1 MKCQLLLFFLLLT
14 GLIHLFAQEDY
25 LKHKVVK
32 GETVTEIAQKYKVTP
47 NDLYTLNPKL
57 RDGIFENEI
66 ILIPKSK
73 VTTTTTSQENT
84 SVPTPSNQAA
94 STSSSGGVIVHIV
107 QPKETKYGLAKR
119 YGITVEELE
128 RQNPH
133 TVSVLQINHRLEIRG
148 GKDSGGFV
156 YNVQPSSAN
165 TKTGKIISY
174 VVQPKET
181 LYGISRRYGI
191 TVGDLLAANR
201 SVTGDLIKI
210 GQTLNIPVAGE
221 AVTSQQSNTNSGST
235 IHVVEAG
242 ETKYGLSKRY
252 GTTIEELERNN
263 PHIVTML
270 QVGHRVVVSNF
281 ASSPVV
287 VQKPEV
293 VEVPVQNEK
302 TPVVPETKAQEVV
315 QSNTT
320 ETESGFVSYE
330 VQPKETLYGLSRM
343 AGISQEKL
351 LELNPQMVDG
361 VKIGMIIKLPSNTS
375 TATLESKPVS
385 TKIQKTGLAATLNTL
400 EKKEVAFLL
409 PIDDATLKALV
420 LDPLQSATTLDENA
434 KRTKDF
440 YLGAQFAVDSIKK
453 LGVQVEAKLYSVTQN
468 TALSV
473 AKNNNLHT
481 SSLVFYPV
489 EDSKSDNIGEYL
501 SKNNVPFLSF
511 QSDDTKRT
519 PNNFQLLPKE
529 TELKKAVLNYLSTL
543 NGTIIIVSDSEKQ
556 NSEQWIKQN
565 YTDVLFAKTDDKGI
579 LDIESLKRLLTK
591 NSKNFVVMDTDKT
604 GILLDATTVLMKEST
619 NYTIQLALMD
629 EISSLNE
636 ESLSEMRFKVLKMI
650 YPSVTKLDNVN
661 TLNTFKKQFRM
672 QYKKDPSPESIK
684 GFDVTFDA
692 LLRVFQNK
700 NFEATAKDNETQQVM
715 YRFKYNKNT
724 NGGYSNLGVYLYQFD
739 AETNVKP
746 VN

>member
-1 MKCQLLLFFLLLT
+1 MKYQLLLFFLFLT
-14 GLIHLFAQEDY
+14 GLISLFAQEDY
-25 LKHKVVK
+25 VKHKVVK
-32 GETVTEIAQKYKVTP
+32 GEIVTEIAQKYKVTP

-73 VTTTTTSQENT
+73 VTKTTQENT
-84 SVPTPSNQAA
+84 STPKLSNQSA
-94 STSSSGGVIVHIV
+94 SSSGGVIIHIV
-107 QPKETKYGLAKR
+107 QPRETKYGLAKR

-128 RQNPH
+128 QQNPH
-133 TVSVLQINHRLEIRG
+133 TISVLQINHRLEIRG

-156 YNVQPSSAN
+156 LNVQPSPTN
-165 TKTGKIISY
+165 TTTGKVISY

-191 TVGDLLAANR
+191 TVGDLIAANR
-201 SVTGDLIKI
+201 SVAGDLIKI
-210 GQTLNIPVAGE
+210 GQILNIPVVGDAI
-221 AVTSQQSNTNSGST
+221 TYQQSNTNVGTS

-242 ETKYGLSKRY
+242 ETKYGLSKQY
-252 GTTIEELERNN
+252 GITIEELEKNN

-270 QVGHRVVVSNF
+270 QVGHKVVVSNLG
-281 ASSPVV
+281 SSPVG
-287 VQKPEV
+287 VQKPEI

-302 TPVVPETKAQEVV
+302 TQVVPETKTQGIL
-315 QSNTT
+315 QSNTN
-320 ETESGFVSYE
+320 ETESGFVAYE
-330 VQPKETLYGLSRM
+330 VQPKETIYGLSRM

-351 LELNPQMVDG
+351 LELNPQIVDG
-361 VKIGMIIKLPSNTS
+361 VKIGMIIKLPSNPS
-375 TATLESKPVS
+375 TATLETKSVNA
-385 TKIQKTGLAATLNTL
+385 KIQKTGLLATLNTL
-400 EKKEVAFLL
+400 ENKEVAFLL
-409 PIDDATLKALV
+409 PINEMTLKAIV
-420 LDPLQSATTLDENA
+420 SDPLQSSMALDEKAIRN
-434 KRTKDF
+434 KDF

-468 TALSV
+468 TALNV
-473 AKNNNLHT
+473 AKNNNLAT

-489 EDSKSDNIGEYL
+489 EDSKSDNIAEYL
-501 SKNNVPFLSF
+501 SKNNVPFLSYHT
-511 QSDDTKRT
+511 DETKRT

-529 TELKKAVLNYLSTL
+529 IELKRAVLKYLSDL
-543 NGTIIIVSDSEKQ
+543 GGTIIIVSDSEKQ
-556 NSEQWIKQN
+556 KSEQWIKQN
-565 YTDVLFAKTDDKGI
+565 FSNVLFVKTDDKGI
-579 LDIESLKRLLTK
+579 LNVESVKRLLTK

-604 GILLDATTVLMKEST
+604 GILLDATTILMKEST
-619 NYTIQLALMD
+619 NYTIQLVLMD
-629 EISSLNE
+629 EITSLNE

-650 YPSVTKLDNVN
+650 YPSVTKLDNLSA
-661 TLNTFKKQFRM
+661 LNTFNKQFRK
-672 QYKKDPSPESIK
+672 QYKTDPSPESIK

-692 LLRVFQNK
+692 LVRVFQNK

-715 YRFKYNKNT
+715 YRFKYNKNG

>member
-1 MKCQLLLFFLLLT
+1 MKYRLLLFFLFLT

-73 VTTTTTSQENT
+73 VTTTTTVQENT
-84 SVPTPSNQAA
+84 SVPAPSNQTA

-107 QPKETKYGLAKR
+107 QPKETKYGLSKR
-119 YGITVEELE
+119 YGVTVEELE

-156 YNVQPSSAN
+156 SNVQPSSAN
-165 TKTGKIISY
+165 TKTGKMISY

-221 AVTSQQSNTNSGST
+221 AVTSQQSNTNSGSS

-263 PHIVTML
+263 PHIITML

-281 ASSPVV
+281 VSSPVV

-302 TPVVPETKAQEVV
+302 TPVVLETKAPEVV
-315 QSNTT
+315 QSNTN

-375 TATLESKPVS
+375 TETLETKPVS
-385 TKIQKTGLAATLNTL
+385 TKIQKTGLAATLNIL

-420 LDPLQSATTLDENA
+420 SDPLQSATTLDENA

-473 AKNNNLHT
+473 AKNNNLNT

-529 TELKKAVLNYLSTL
+529 TELKRAVLNYLSTL

-565 YTDVLFAKTDDKGI
+565 YADVLFAKTDDKGI

-650 YPSVTKLDNVN
+650 YPSVTKLDNLSA
-661 TLNTFKKQFRM
+661 LNTFKKQFRK
-672 QYKKDPSPESIK
+672 QYETDPSPESLK